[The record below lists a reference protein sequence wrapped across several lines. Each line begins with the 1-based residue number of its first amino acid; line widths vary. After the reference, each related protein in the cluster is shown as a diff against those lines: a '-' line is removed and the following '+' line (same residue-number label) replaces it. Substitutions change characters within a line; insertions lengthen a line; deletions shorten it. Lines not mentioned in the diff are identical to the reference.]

1 MFNEIY
7 FEIRSNQLSRLTWIH
22 LLIAFKSAWY
32 HIWWDKSAWN
42 DSKWLVVGQGSALG
56 MGRFAAAIGYSKS
69 NNKDGRLVPP
79 STVLN
84 NVNNANSHESIHS
97 FSCRF
102 LTELDYT
109 NHNSCIYH
117 CTSIASAC
125 VGKLQTL
132 CARIA
137 NKTAVCQVRVWLWY
151 QIVVLLRT

>member
-1 MFNEIY
+1 M
-7 FEIRSNQLSRLTWIH
+7 
-22 LLIAFKSAWY
+22 
-32 HIWWDKSAWN
+32 
-42 DSKWLVVGQGSALG
+42 VGQGSALG